1 MATTTTT
8 NPSRSQG
15 RAGDAHSSLTT
26 STLIRFGALIAGLIV
41 TLAAVALIGQR
52 TLSSEM
58 DRSRALAD
66 TRGLLRA
73 VETDLE
79 LLGSAIYGDALIGEI
94 SDERVAKLDADFD
107 QSTID
112 VVAFYEQAKAVVP
125 RPGPL
130 ATKVDEVEP
139 SLEPLLEAAEA
150 LKPLMRDLGSSDAD
164 LDLAAEAAY
173 DAFRDA
179 HDTFTDQLE
188 AAIELATQR
197 VEEVNAEADA
207 AASRTR
213 LMLLLVTLAV
223 LVVFGYVAR
232 KMFRSVR
239 QMNALQEE
247 MARITQ
253 MVENSPTNMMF
264 CDTDFT
270 IQFMNPASVQTLR
283 RIEHLLPCKADE
295 VLGKSVDIFHKN
307 PAHQRSI
314 LGAPDTRLPMRSNI
328 VLGDEIMDLNIT
340 ALKDRDGQHMGAMA
354 TWSLITEQ
362 VKLEEASKAAQERE
376 RREAAELQ
384 AKVDALLST
393 MARAAAG
400 DLTVE
405 VTVAGDDAIGQMG
418 TAMSKLLGDLRTS
431 IAAIAGNSEALAAA
445 AEELQVVSSQMGSNS
460 AETSRQ
466 VNFVTDASI
475 EVSRN
480 VETVSA
486 GAEEMSASIREIARN
501 ASEAAKVA
509 AQAVDAAQVTNTTVS
524 QLGISSAEI
533 GQIVKVITGIAQQ
546 TNLLALNATIE
557 AARAGEAG
565 KGFAVVANEVKELAK
580 ETAKATEDISAKI
593 EAIQTDTQSSV
604 DSITGILTIIDQ
616 IAEFQNT
623 IASAVE
629 EQAATTSEIARS
641 VTDASRG
648 SVEITTNMQTV
659 SHAADSTANGAA
671 DSSRAASELA
681 RMASDLQH
689 LVSQFTY

>member
-1 MATTTTT
+1 VSTEST
-8 NPSRSQG
+8 
-15 RAGDAHSSLTT
+15 RAGAAGRSGHGLTRQAVLKYFGLLLAGVLVLGGVGLWSAFSLDAAIAKRNDVGSFRNLMLLADKNHDSIKGS
-26 STLIRFGALIAGLIV
+26 IFGSALIDELGIE
-41 TLAAVALIGQR
+41 AADQFAADAEEYAQGMLDLVAQAKDIPHLDEVLTQG
-52 TLSSEM
+52 
-58 DRSRALAD
+58 LAD
-66 TRGLLRA
+66 
-73 VETDLE
+73 VEPLVESYAASTD
-79 LLGSAIYGDALIGEI
+79 EI
-94 SDERVAKLDADFD
+94 EFSVRNLD
-107 QSTID
+107 SVITE
-112 VVAFYEQAKAVVP
+112 EQA
-125 RPGPL
+125 
-130 ATKVDEVEP
+130 
-139 SLEPLLEAAEA
+139 EA
-150 LKPLMRDLGSSDAD
+150 R
-164 LDLAAEAAY
+164 AAY
-173 DAFRDA
+173 DAWFGDFEA
-179 HDTFTDQLE
+179 LAEVLDVQLLE
-188 AAIELATQR
+188 R
-197 VEEVNAEADA
+197 VGEVSDDIVADA
-207 AASRTR
+207 DSAATR
-213 LMLLLVTLAV
+213 AKWMMAMSLIATLA
-223 LVVFGYVAR
+223 LFVFVAR
-232 KMFRSVR
+232 KVLRSVTE
-239 QMNALQEE
+239 MVELQGE

-264 CDTDFT
+264 CAPDLT
-270 IQFMNPASVQTLR
+270 IEYLNPASVQTLR

>member
-1 MATTTTT
+1 MSAQPTSRGSARSSDHGLTRQTTLKYF
-8 NPSRSQG
+8 G
-15 RAGDAHSSLTT
+15 LLLAGVLILGGLGLWSAFSLNDALQRRNDVGSFRNLMLLADKNHDSIKGS
-26 STLIRFGALIAGLIV
+26 IFGSALIDEFGQETADEFAQEAEEYAAGMLELIAKAKEV
-41 TLAAVALIGQR
+41 PAVDA
-52 TLSSEM
+52 TLSE
-58 DRSRALAD
+58 
-66 TRGLLRA
+66 GVIA
-73 VETDLE
+73 VEPLVESYAASTKDVEFAVRDLD
-79 LLGSAIYGDALIGEI
+79 SVI
-94 SDERVAKLDADFD
+94 
-107 QSTID
+107 
-112 VVAFYEQAKAVVP
+112 P
-125 RPGPL
+125 
-130 ATKVDEVEP
+130 EVQ
-139 SLEPLLEAAEA
+139 AEA
-150 LKPLMRDLGSSDAD
+150 R
-164 LDLAAEAAY
+164 AAY
-173 DAFRDA
+173 DAWYGDFEALAEVLDVQLIERVSVVSDEVVSDA
-179 HDTFTDQLE
+179 
-188 AAIELATQR
+188 
-197 VEEVNAEADA
+197 NA
-207 AASRTR
+207 AAVRAKW
-213 LMLLLVTLAV
+213 LMGIALVATLA
-223 LVVFGYVAR
+223 LFAFVAR
-232 KMFRSVR
+232 KVLGSVTR
-239 QMNALQEE
+239 MNEVQGE
-247 MARITQ
+247 MARVNQ

-264 CDTDFT
+264 CDNDLT
-270 IQFMNPASVQTLR
+270 IQFINPASLKTLR
-283 RIEHLLPCKADE
+283 TIEHLLPCKADD
-295 VLGKSVDIFHKN
+295 VVGKSVDIFHKH
-307 PAHQRSI
+307 PHHQREI
-314 LGAPDTRLPMRSNI
+314 LSNPDVKLPLRSNI
-328 VLGDEIMDLNIT
+328 QLGDETLDLFITSIKSADGHNI
-340 ALKDRDGQHMGAMA
+340 GAMA
-354 TWSLITEQ
+354 TWEVITDK
-362 VKLEEASKAAQERE
+362 VRMEAENTAAQERE
-376 RREAAELQ
+376 RSQAAELQ
-384 AKVDALLST
+384 SKVDSLLTT

-405 VTVAGDDAIGQMG
+405 VTVTGDDAVGRMG
-418 TAMSKLLGDLRTS
+418 TAMSKLLKDLRTS

-593 EAIQTDTQSSV
+593 EAIQNDTQSSV
-604 DSITGILTIIDQ
+604 ESITGILTIIDQ

-659 SHAADSTANGAA
+659 STAADSTAGGAA

-681 RMASDLQH
+681 RMASDLQT
-689 LVSQFTY
+689 LVGQFTY